1 MNNLNSCTF
10 TWVYQH
16 YLAWFAE
23 HARPG
28 TAPKPEEQ
36 LVGAYSYN
44 EDVFDDGH
52 IILSRMVYYVPL
64 PSSEAKSG
72 RPELFGFT
80 ELNLM
85 EESRDGDIE
94 GITAVEY
101 ALL

>member
-1 MNNLNSCTF
+1 MNNLNCCTF

-16 YLAWFAE
+16 YLNWFAE
-23 HARPG
+23 RARPDA
-28 TAPKPEEQ
+28 APKPEDEI
-36 LVGAYSYN
+36 VGAYSYN

-64 PSSEAKSG
+64 TSSEAKSG

-85 EESRDGDIE
+85 EESSDGDVE